1 MSSRP
6 PLHTVTAVPEPSGLS
21 RPMLFVMTIAAG
33 AGVAN
38 LYYCQPLLEQMA
50 RTMGASEDLV
60 GMVPTLTQIGYAIG
74 MLLLVPLGDMLSR
87 RRLALLFTGLA
98 AAMAVGM
105 AISQSM
111 PVLLC
116 FSFLLGIA
124 NMTPQLLVPYA
135 ASLSRPDQRGRVVG
149 TILSGIFVGVL
160 LSRTIAGLVGDM
172 LGWRAMFWLAA
183 GLLILLAL
191 ALATTLPETRPTY
204 RGRYGELLWSVFD
217 LFRSEPTLREACLF
231 GATLFASFMVFW
243 SSLIHLM
250 VAPPFNLGA
259 TAVGLFGILGAFAA
273 LASPIVGRLAD
284 RGFAR
289 NVAGAMVVLTILS
302 FGVFWFGRSNLIW
315 IGIGVLM
322 MDLGVQLAHV
332 SNQSRILNIG
342 QGAHSRIQTAYMTA
356 YFGGGGIG
364 AAVGSI
370 AWARWEWAG
379 VCGVALLILMIPL
392 IRWLLP
398 ALASALVV

>member
-1 MSSRP
+1 
-6 PLHTVTAVPEPSGLS
+6 
-21 RPMLFVMTIAAG
+21 MLFVMTIAAG

-135 ASLSRPDQRGRVVG
+135 ASLSRADQRGRVVG

-217 LFRSEPTLREACLF
+217 LF
-231 GATLFASFMVFW
+231 
-243 SSLIHLM
+243 
-250 VAPPFNLGA
+250 
-259 TAVGLFGILGAFAA
+259 
-273 LASPIVGRLAD
+273 
-284 RGFAR
+284 
-289 NVAGAMVVLTILS
+289 
-302 FGVFWFGRSNLIW
+302 
-315 IGIGVLM
+315 
-322 MDLGVQLAHV
+322 
-332 SNQSRILNIG
+332 
-342 QGAHSRIQTAYMTA
+342 
-356 YFGGGGIG
+356 
-364 AAVGSI
+364 
-370 AWARWEWAG
+370 
-379 VCGVALLILMIPL
+379 
-392 IRWLLP
+392 
-398 ALASALVV
+398 